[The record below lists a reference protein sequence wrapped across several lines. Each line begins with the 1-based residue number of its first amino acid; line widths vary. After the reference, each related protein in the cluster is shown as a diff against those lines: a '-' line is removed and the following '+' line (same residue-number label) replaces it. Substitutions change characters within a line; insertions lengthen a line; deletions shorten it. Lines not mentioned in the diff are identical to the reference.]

1 MYRFFVHFWVK
12 IVNRKGN
19 HWEFVKPGTSN
30 FVSSFQSPYTSW
42 TIQPC
47 STGLLVFQLLLHFGG
62 GNAKQY
68 HRFLTL
74 PLADTSKSLECYLLL
89 ELLVNHGKCQCY
101 TMRPVVAVCIT
112 REHSSFQ
119 VWILPN
125 CNTLVSAQHFL
136 LYISNCLTHGIHM
149 FRQPLHFQMC
159 KIAHFL
165 KKEVGVL
172 GRARKCLLQYFPSW
186 STGSSAS
193 RFFKLLNTTSSVS
206 RCNYVVAWKGW
217 DA

>member
-1 MYRFFVHFWVK
+1 MQ
-12 IVNRKGN
+12 
-19 HWEFVKPGTSN
+19 SN
-30 FVSSFQSPYTSW
+30 T
-42 TIQPC
+42 
-47 STGLLVFQLLLHFGG
+47 TGL
-62 GNAKQY
+62 
-68 HRFLTL
+68 LTL
-74 PLADTSKSLECYLLL
+74 PLADTFKSWECYLLL

-149 FRQPLHFQMC
+149 FRQPLHFQMR
-159 KIAHFL
+159 KIGHFL

-172 GRARKCLLQYFPSW
+172 GSARKCLLQYFRLSAEAKHFYFFHPAVQIFVHIQF
-186 STGSSAS
+186 STRVLDSLCPKPCT
-193 RFFKLLNTTSSVS
+193 RKTMQPPIFKFF
-206 RCNYVVAWKGW
+206 
-217 DA
+217 